1 MTSKEKELLKSRF
14 QQRWGQAI
22 CVQQR
27 AKEGKNDW
35 NKEGAERFANIACV
49 YMYAI
54 VDVLGT
60 SMKQS
65 RAMDIVRGWA
75 DEVEE
80 KLGASLEL

>member
-27 AKEGKNDW
+27 AKEGKNGW

>member
-27 AKEGKNDW
+27 AKEGKNGW
-35 NKEGAERFANIACV
+35 NKEGAERFANIACG
-49 YMYAI
+49 YMYACG
-54 VDVLGT
+54 DVLEA

-65 RAMDIVRGWA
+65 KATQIVRSWT

-80 KLGASLEL
+80 KLGASLE